1 MPQPISTPTRLGT
14 TASAT
19 LIVVPNSASEAK
31 VRVGHDGRVR
41 ALRERHVEHAADLL
55 DARVLYVNGVAC
67 RRAVFSLDGK
77 HERSFP
83 SNLHAP
89 RSASASAIAC
99 RYAHYAFAPT
109 ALNQAFPFRIKPYDF
124 AQSVPKLPE
133 RIRPGVRPFAN
144 EDPLALEPNDQIP
157 APSV

>member
-1 MPQPISTPTRLGT
+1 MARLIEGEQVDGLSSEVGSEH
-14 TASAT
+14 AAADIDSDQVGNDG
-19 LIVVPNSASEAK
+19 IGDPHRGPNSAPEAK

-83 SNLHAP
+83 SNLHASRLSLGLGDRMP
-89 RSASASAIAC
+89 LC
-99 RYAHYAFAPT
+99 
-109 ALNQAFPFRIKPYDF
+109 ALRLRANRPKPGIPIQDQA
-124 AQSVPKLPE
+124 L
-133 RIRPGVRPFAN
+133 
-144 EDPLALEPNDQIP
+144 
-157 APSV
+157 